1 MKVEKVDF
9 YSGGKKDELPK
20 TIYTNSGKIKI
31 YKIIETKLEEDY
43 KTRNRKKVFIFKSIG
58 GYIYQLEFDNEGF
71 KIRELK

>member
-43 KTRNRKKVFIFKSIG
+43 KTGNRKKVFIFKSIG

>member
-9 YSGGKKDELPK
+9 YSGGKKDEWPK

-43 KTRNRKKVFIFKSIG
+43 KTGNRKKVFIFKSIG
-58 GYIYQLEFDNEGF
+58 GYIYKLEFDKGGF
-71 KIRELK
+71 NLIELN